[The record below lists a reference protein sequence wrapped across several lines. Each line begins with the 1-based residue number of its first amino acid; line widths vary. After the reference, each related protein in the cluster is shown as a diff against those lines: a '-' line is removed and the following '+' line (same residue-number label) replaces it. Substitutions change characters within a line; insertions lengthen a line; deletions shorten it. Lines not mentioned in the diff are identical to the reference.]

1 MNVEKV
7 NLIIKNME
15 LLIEALKE
23 EVTIDSKVMQKP
35 YRIDD
40 YDEVFEDFED

>member
-1 MNVEKV
+1 
-7 NLIIKNME
+7 ME

-23 EVTIDSKVMQKP
+23 EVTVDSKSIQKS
-35 YRIDD
+35 YSIDD

>member
-1 MNVEKV
+1 
-7 NLIIKNME
+7 ME

-23 EVTIDSKVMQKP
+23 EVAIDSKPIQKS
-35 YRIDD
+35 YSIDD